1 MFVKDSEKKFLGNWW
16 VWITFLIIV
25 SSMAFGVLRY
35 AGIVGTTIVER
46 VVFENSYQKT
56 AADKKAKN
64 IYSAQLA
71 EIEYRLSGELDD
83 NVRTDLEAQASMLR
97 VQSRALNAQ

>member
-1 MFVKDSEKKFLGNWW
+1 MFVKDSEKKFLGKWW

-25 SSMAFGVLRY
+25 SSIAFGALKY
-35 AGIVGTTIVER
+35 LGIYGTTVAER
-46 VVFENSYQKT
+46 IIFENSYQKT

-71 EIEYRLSGELDD
+71 EIEYRLNGELDD
-83 NVRTDLEAQASMLR
+83 NVRSDLNAQAAMLR